1 MKIFDYF
8 KLKKQ
13 YNKLNLN
20 YNILQEELENVRK
33 DNANLAR

>member
-13 YNKLNLN
+13 YNKLNTN